1 MKTINK
7 EFTVGSKGL
16 MTGQDSMVRCVPSNE
31 FGIRFH
37 FMDQTV
43 EAHVDNILSTDH
55 CTVIG
60 NEQVKIMLI
69 EHFMAAVSFFD
80 IDALDV
86 YLSHYELPILDG
98 GSKVWVDNFSQV
110 CERGINQDRYR
121 VLESMCY
128 ENKKTQ
134 LAVYPS
140 EDFKV
145 TYCVNFK
152 HPELRNRWVSF
163 NCDEND
169 QIEEDII
176 KARTFGY
183 LKDLEDLQKAGFA
196 RGVSIENTVGLT
208 ENGYTTELN
217 SELEPIKH
225 KILDLIGD
233 FRLSGYNPLKIRANI
248 IVKEAGHGVHIRIAK
263 LLKDNLIKEKIEM

>member
-7 EFTVGSKGL
+7 EFSVGSKGL
-16 MTGQDSMVRCVPSNE
+16 MTGQESIVKCVPSNE
-31 FGIRFH
+31 AGIRFH
-37 FMDQTV
+37 FMDHTV

-80 IDALDV
+80 IEALDV

-98 GSKVWVDNFSQV
+98 GSKVWSDNFSQV
-110 CERGINQDRYR
+110 CERGINNDRYI
-121 VLESMCY
+121 LLDSMCY
-128 ENKKTQ
+128 ENKNTQ

-140 EDFKV
+140 DDFKV

-163 NCDEND
+163 NCDDND
-169 QIEEDII
+169 RIEEDII